1 MVAKIPAGAIAF
13 NATGQAFKV
22 LGGEEDSAVL
32 VQAPSGK
39 PLRVPTSR
47 IARWEIP
54 ATTPKPPAI
63 QIGDR
68 LRRLP
73 AKRTTYPAGWFGK
86 DAVGNPL
93 ADIRPSVSEL
103 VGTVTGF
110 APDGY
115 KVRTIDGRNFRVSH
129 EAIEFGEWMRELGQ
143 NN

>member
-73 AKRTTYPAGWFGK
+73 AKRTTYPASWFGK
-86 DAVGNPL
+86 DAAGKPL
-93 ADIRPSVSEL
+93 ADMRPSVTTIEA
-103 VGTVTGF
+103 TVMAFTGN
-110 APDGY
+110 GY
-115 KVRTIDGRNFRVSH
+115 KTRTLDGRIFQVSD
-129 EAIEFGEWMRELGQ
+129 EAIDQGEWMRVLGQ